1 MFIIEIKPHEDTKE
15 ILKLIQNTFGSVP
28 PHFELLASLN
38 PIRFEMFIKEFL
50 YMSNHKNID
59 SDFFAFIRLHIAVKE
74 DFKYCILFN
83 TKLLRKKE
91 YSKDLLN
98 LIAKDINNIPFDKK
112 HKELAGAAIKSIY
125 KSNDFTNVDIKNL
138 EDLFWTS
145 SDIYDAIDHTAFLFK
160 NSRII
165 KAYLK

>member
-1 MFIIEIKPHEDTKE
+1 
-15 ILKLIQNTFGSVP
+15 
-28 PHFELLASLN
+28 
-38 PIRFEMFIKEFL
+38 
-50 YMSNHKNID
+50 MSNHKNID

-74 DFKYCILFN
+74 DFQYCILFN

-91 YSKDLLN
+91 YSKDLLS
-98 LIAKDINNIPFDKK
+98 LIVKDINNIPFDKK
-112 HKELAGAAIKSIY
+112 HKELACAAIKSIY
-125 KSNDFTNVDIKNL
+125 NSNDFTNVDIKNL